1 MQYQTNFNSF
11 NLTHQTSPRITRSIN
26 ILGFDLKHHIFK
38 NPFFPLNVIIEWS
51 NQDILDEIQKVWK
64 YLTSSKVT
72 FTYLKSAIE
81 TLEKGVKY
89 VQS

>member
-38 NPFFPLNVIIEWS
+38 NPFFHLNVIIEWS
-51 NQDILDEIQKVWK
+51 NQDILDEIQKV
-64 YLTSSKVT
+64 
-72 FTYLKSAIE
+72 
-81 TLEKGVKY
+81 
-89 VQS
+89 